1 MPDHHSTPRRESA
14 LPASGSRVNLALTL
28 LHPDAADIDTVVA
41 ERIAATHSVDVTAAH
56 IAALRAGESD
66 NVPEDVIAAVVDST
80 QLPHEVLFGDD
91 PGVVLPAWDS
101 LRALH
106 ELHTA
111 TPGLVQLR
119 ADAALSPQA
128 REDLLDLLNPD
139 RRHQDRLP

>member
-14 LPASGSRVNLALTL
+14 LPTSGSRVNLALTL

-41 ERIAATHSVDVTAAH
+41 ERIAATHSVDVTATH
-56 IAALRAGESD
+56 IAALRAGEFDSA
-66 NVPEDVIAAVVDST
+66 PEDVIAAVVDST

-119 ADAALSPQA
+119 AGAALSPQA
-128 REDLLDLLNPD
+128 REDLLGLLNPE
-139 RRHQDRLP
+139 RRHQDRLQ